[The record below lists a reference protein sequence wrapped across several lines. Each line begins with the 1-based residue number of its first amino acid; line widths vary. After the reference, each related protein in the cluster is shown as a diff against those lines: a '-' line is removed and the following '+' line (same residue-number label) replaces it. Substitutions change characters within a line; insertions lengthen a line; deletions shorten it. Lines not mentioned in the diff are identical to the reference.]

1 MKSEDNYELTRVGA
15 HTPAGRMLRRYWHP
29 VGVSADLKD
38 TPKLVKILGE
48 ELVLFRKPDGQCGL
62 LDSRCPHRGA
72 NLATGYVEAEGLRCP
87 YHGWLFSVSGAC
99 LQQPCEPADSRFK
112 ERIQQVN
119 YPVQE
124 LGGLVFAYLGPSP
137 APELP
142 RWDVLVREDGTRRA
156 AFARFVPSN
165 WLQLVDNHQD
175 PAHTTWLHKQMQPW
189 QETPECH
196 YFDSAIGSI
205 AVAVRR
211 GPRDET
217 RYVREVHFIAPNG
230 MKVPIPDPDESAFN
244 QPSTLRHVWVVP
256 MDDLNTVEWEV
267 LFAPFDDDGRPT
279 QFKYDADPALYDM
292 PRPVPYAEYIRPGAD
307 AYPDYAKG
315 GARGATVIL
324 RQDTQIQSSQ
334 GVIQPREHEH
344 LATSDRGVIKL
355 RRIIKEC
362 IDAVARGDDPRGVFR
377 TPHPDGVIHV
387 EVAETIVSEDEYR
400 QLLEH
405 ESLDAARSERGATE
419 KAA

>member
-142 RWDVLVREDGTRRA
+142 RRHQPAAHRPSACQPGRRA
-156 AFARFVPSN
+156 
-165 WLQLVDNHQD
+165 
-175 PAHTTWLHKQMQPW
+175 PAQ
-189 QETPECH
+189 
-196 YFDSAIGSI
+196 
-205 AVAVRR
+205 
-211 GPRDET
+211 
-217 RYVREVHFIAPNG
+217 
-230 MKVPIPDPDESAFN
+230 
-244 QPSTLRHVWVVP
+244 
-256 MDDLNTVEWEV
+256 
-267 LFAPFDDDGRPT
+267 RP
-279 QFKYDADPALYDM
+279 
-292 PRPVPYAEYIRPGAD
+292 
-307 AYPDYAKG
+307 
-315 GARGATVIL
+315 
-324 RQDTQIQSSQ
+324 
-334 GVIQPREHEH
+334 
-344 LATSDRGVIKL
+344 
-355 RRIIKEC
+355 
-362 IDAVARGDDPRGVFR
+362 
-377 TPHPDGVIHV
+377 
-387 EVAETIVSEDEYR
+387 
-400 QLLEH
+400 
-405 ESLDAARSERGATE
+405 
-419 KAA
+419 

>member
-1 MKSEDNYELTRVGA
+1 
-15 HTPAGRMLRRYWHP
+15 
-29 VGVSADLKD
+29 
-38 TPKLVKILGE
+38 
-48 ELVLFRKPDGQCGL
+48 
-62 LDSRCPHRGA
+62 
-72 NLATGYVEAEGLRCP
+72 
-87 YHGWLFSVSGAC
+87 
-99 LQQPCEPADSRFK
+99 
-112 ERIQQVN
+112 
-119 YPVQE
+119 
-124 LGGLVFAYLGPSP
+124 
-137 APELP
+137 
-142 RWDVLVREDGTRRA
+142 
-156 AFARFVPSN
+156 
-165 WLQLVDNHQD
+165 
-175 PAHTTWLHKQMQPW
+175 
-189 QETPECH
+189 
-196 YFDSAIGSI
+196 
-205 AVAVRR
+205 
-211 GPRDET
+211 
-217 RYVREVHFIAPNG
+217 
-230 MKVPIPDPDESAFN
+230 
-244 QPSTLRHVWVVP
+244 

-377 TPHPDGVIHV
+377 TPPPDGVIHV